1 MASCTACPPGGT
13 ARSRARSRS
22 ARTTA
27 AAGSTTGDDRDG
39 IVRPEARER
48 AIGFVRDWLP
58 GLDPAPGREL
68 TCLYTSTAN
77 EDFILDRRG
86 PFVVCSPCS
95 GHGAK
100 FAPLTGEI
108 VADLAC
114 GGTSPERRFT
124 LAAHGG

>member
-1 MASCTACPPGGT
+1 M
-13 ARSRARSRS
+13 
-22 ARTTA
+22 
-27 AAGSTTGDDRDG
+27 
-39 IVRPEARER
+39 
-48 AIGFVRDWLP
+48 
-58 GLDPAPGREL
+58 
-68 TCLYTSTAN
+68 TCLYTSTVN
-77 EDFILDRRG
+77 EDFILDRHG

-124 LAAHGG
+124 LAAHLG

>member
-1 MASCTACPPGGT
+1 
-13 ARSRARSRS
+13 
-22 ARTTA
+22 
-27 AAGSTTGDDRDG
+27 
-39 IVRPEARER
+39 V
-48 AIGFVRDWLP
+48 
-58 GLDPAPGREL
+58 

-77 EDFILDRRG
+77 EDFHPGPARALRRLLALL
-86 PFVVCSPCS
+86 

-124 LAAHGG
+124 LAAHLG